1 MPLRRLPAQVI
12 GARPFDASI
21 KHRSCRRLEKAAELF
36 PSRSA
41 VSTLQSDATL
51 RQAPMPL
58 GPVHLKPFPFG
69 PLPFGPMPSRT
80 IAQRR
85 SIHKD
90 WLTKKVREAGRYRSA
105 KTLPP
110 IERTT
115 RTDRTAENF
124 LHRPQIPFPD
134 RSDWSDGLERTVANL
149 NIEYFRQKL
158 ETEKDE
164 TKRRTLVQL
173 LSEEQAKLA
182 ALIEKSA
189 DKIDVRPLVFGRAIS
204 LQS

>member
-1 MPLRRLPAQVI
+1 M
-12 GARPFDASI
+12 
-21 KHRSCRRLEKAAELF
+21 
-36 PSRSA
+36 
-41 VSTLQSDATL
+41 
-51 RQAPMPL
+51 
-58 GPVHLKPFPFG
+58 
-69 PLPFGPMPSRT
+69 
-80 IAQRR
+80 
-85 SIHKD
+85 
-90 WLTKKVREAGRYRSA
+90 
-105 KTLPP
+105 
-110 IERTT
+110 
-115 RTDRTAENF
+115 
-124 LHRPQIPFPD
+124 
-134 RSDWSDGLERTVANL
+134 ERTVTNL

>member
-1 MPLRRLPAQVI
+1 M
-12 GARPFDASI
+12 
-21 KHRSCRRLEKAAELF
+21 
-36 PSRSA
+36 
-41 VSTLQSDATL
+41 
-51 RQAPMPL
+51 
-58 GPVHLKPFPFG
+58 
-69 PLPFGPMPSRT
+69 
-80 IAQRR
+80 
-85 SIHKD
+85 
-90 WLTKKVREAGRYRSA
+90 
-105 KTLPP
+105 
-110 IERTT
+110 
-115 RTDRTAENF
+115 
-124 LHRPQIPFPD
+124 
-134 RSDWSDGLERTVANL
+134 ERTVANL

>member
-1 MPLRRLPAQVI
+1 
-12 GARPFDASI
+12 
-21 KHRSCRRLEKAAELF
+21 
-36 PSRSA
+36 
-41 VSTLQSDATL
+41 
-51 RQAPMPL
+51 
-58 GPVHLKPFPFG
+58 
-69 PLPFGPMPSRT
+69 
-80 IAQRR
+80 
-85 SIHKD
+85 
-90 WLTKKVREAGRYRSA
+90 
-105 KTLPP
+105 
-110 IERTT
+110 
-115 RTDRTAENF
+115 
-124 LHRPQIPFPD
+124 
-134 RSDWSDGLERTVANL
+134 LERTVANL